1 MLLLQNG
8 ESNVSMIKE
17 QLDRSGVTAV
27 IECADCGSSF
37 LRALQDFGPD
47 VVVADYAVGDVNAL
61 SALDIVRA
69 ERPIAP
75 FILFAESLNGAQAVT
90 FVRAGAEDLVLKA
103 NVARLPSAITTAV
116 SVREPL
122 EKLTRRQIEVLRLVA
137 KGYRT
142 REIAKELHLSV
153 KTVESHRGQLMKRL
167 GVRDVV
173 SLVHYAMRVGLA
185 LSAA

>member
-8 ESNVSMIKE
+8 ESNVSIIKE
-17 QLDRSGVTAV
+17 QLDRSGLTAV
-27 IECADCGSSF
+27 IECTNCESSF
-37 LRALQDFGPD
+37 LKALQDFSPD

-103 NVARLPSAITTAV
+103 NVARLPSAITSAV

-185 LSAA
+185 RSAA